1 MKKEK
6 RELTLKQLERKEKF
20 FAYILPRI
28 LIILLFLICAFFA
41 IISAKKRISA
51 EKTISIYTII
61 ALFWVVIVLLSYKV
75 SDKIK
80 KQIMIKEKQVSD
92 KIENKIEKQM
102 KLEVLKQ
109 LAKEHGGNI
118 KEFVSLMEEKVITTI
133 LSKNIEEVVIDFT
146 EDLKVAIITIY
157 FSIDELQSSG
167 IILKEDLMFFLDE
180 EYKKEILNNCVEN
193 IKSTKSCR
201 NTRIVISGQGLC
213 HTDEKISDD
222 ELLEM
227 FELKD

>member
-6 RELTLKQLERKEKF
+6 RELTLEQLERKEKF

-28 LIILLFLICAFFA
+28 LTILLCL
-41 IISAKKRISA
+41 ISAFLVIIHEKGWISVG
-51 EKTISIYTII
+51 KTISIYIVII
-61 ALFWVVIVLLSYKV
+61 LFLFVIVLLNYK
-75 SDKIK
+75 
-80 KQIMIKEKQVSD
+80 VSD